1 MSCTYRRAQ
10 EEGKRDARTA
20 LAMSAL
26 QLSDSMT
33 KKTTAFVT
41 PHFQAWVPLPHFL
54 SVFFC
59 RQFRGFGRV
68 CSGAVKSVPGGFGG
82 SSSCV
87 SSTKAARVKHAKK
100 VKRAAE
106 GTISAMLGSSL
117 SLVFNAWKLM
127 KMSDFQMVQA
137 QLQRREREFNELQEI
152 SQSFFTFSQEWTRI
166 PCGWYCCLLFGIKL
180 PQNMIGSN
188 IFISQCFTVSHC
200 FTGECGTFKEHGVC
214 SSGCRPGTSE
224 SWPVT
229 DDPFWGVVVVG
240 SDPPA
245 RTQNVKDWC
254 CPWWFFRGGSA
265 EVAKSLDPWI
275 CQFSLKNFDSSDSA
289 FEELVKDYWRLQY
302 VKKFLSKNIHHQN
315 LEKTQHPKSFAIFC
329 GCCGYRRH

>member
-1 MSCTYRRAQ
+1 MVLEGLLRRG
-10 EEGKRDARTA
+10 EV
-20 LAMSAL
+20 S
-26 QLSDSMT
+26 
-33 KKTTAFVT
+33 
-41 PHFQAWVPLPHFL
+41 P
-54 SVFFC
+54 
-59 RQFRGFGRV
+59 GRFWRF
-68 CSGAVKSVPGGFGG
+68 KFMYK
-82 SSSCV
+82 V

-152 SQSFFTFSQEWTRI
+152 SQSFSTFSQEWTRI
-166 PCGWYCCLLFGIKL
+166 PCGWYCRLLFGIKL

-188 IFISQCFTVSHC
+188 IFISQMFHC

-224 SWPVT
+224 SWPLT

-240 SDPPA
+240 NDPPA

-275 CQFSLKNFDSSDSA
+275 CQFSLKNFDSDST

-302 VKKFLSKNIHHQN
+302 VKSFRWKIFTTKIWKKNS
-315 LEKTQHPKSFAIFC
+315 TP
-329 GCCGYRRH
+329 

>member
-41 PHFQAWVPLPHFL
+41 PHFQAWVPLATLFISFFL
-54 SVFFC
+54 PPNPENPSNPW
-59 RQFRGFGRV
+59 FGRV

-152 SQSFFTFSQEWTRI
+152 SQSFFTFFQEWTRI
-166 PCGWYCCLLFGIKL
+166 PCGWYCCSLFGIKL
-180 PQNMIGSN
+180 PHNMIGSN
-188 IFISQCFTVSHC
+188 IFISQMFHC
-200 FTGECGTFKEHGVC
+200 FTLFH
-214 SSGCRPGTSE
+214 RRM
-224 SWPVT
+224 W
-229 DDPFWGVVVVG
+229 
-240 SDPPA
+240 
-245 RTQNVKDWC
+245 NV
-254 CPWWFFRGGSA
+254 
-265 EVAKSLDPWI
+265 
-275 CQFSLKNFDSSDSA
+275 
-289 FEELVKDYWRLQY
+289 
-302 VKKFLSKNIHHQN
+302 
-315 LEKTQHPKSFAIFC
+315 
-329 GCCGYRRH
+329 

>member
-41 PHFQAWVPLPHFL
+41 PHFQAWVPLPHLFYQFFFAAN
-54 SVFFC
+54 SVVLEGLL
-59 RQFRGFGRV
+59 RREVSPGRLWRF
-68 CSGAVKSVPGGFGG
+68 KFMYK
-82 SSSCV
+82 V

-166 PCGWYCCLLFGIKL
+166 ACGWYCCLLFGIKL

-188 IFISQCFTVSHC
+188 IFISQMFLSLFHTVS
-200 FTGECGTFKEHGVC
+200 TGECGTFKEHGVC

-229 DDPFWGVVVVG
+229 DDPFWGGMVGG

-254 CPWWFFRGGSA
+254 CPW
-265 EVAKSLDPWI
+265 
-275 CQFSLKNFDSSDSA
+275 
-289 FEELVKDYWRLQY
+289 
-302 VKKFLSKNIHHQN
+302 
-315 LEKTQHPKSFAIFC
+315 
-329 GCCGYRRH
+329 